1 MKVLILKISYYESVN
16 EDLTIEF
23 LKTLFQYQSDDILNF
38 RQYGFFFHKQ
48 IKMISHYTKS

>member
-38 RQYGFFFHKQ
+38 RQYGFFF
-48 IKMISHYTKS
+48 ISKSK